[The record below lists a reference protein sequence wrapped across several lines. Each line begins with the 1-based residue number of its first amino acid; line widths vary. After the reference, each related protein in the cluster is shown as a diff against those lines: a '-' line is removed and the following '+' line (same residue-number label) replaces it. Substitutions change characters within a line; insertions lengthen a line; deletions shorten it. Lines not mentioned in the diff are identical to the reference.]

1 MRVDFIM
8 QKIIVK
14 NVIEDSFSPIGGHKL
29 GNALKRE
36 LEGNSVSLDFDGIS
50 PFTSLFFNAMFAD
63 LKELGDLEEL
73 NKRIIVTGLESDD
86 LETYERCKNNAINKQ

>member
-1 MRVDFIM
+1 M

-50 PFTSLFFNAMFAD
+50 PFTSLF
-63 LKELGDLEEL
+63 LQ
-73 NKRIIVTGLESDD
+73 RS
-86 LETYERCKNNAINKQ
+86 